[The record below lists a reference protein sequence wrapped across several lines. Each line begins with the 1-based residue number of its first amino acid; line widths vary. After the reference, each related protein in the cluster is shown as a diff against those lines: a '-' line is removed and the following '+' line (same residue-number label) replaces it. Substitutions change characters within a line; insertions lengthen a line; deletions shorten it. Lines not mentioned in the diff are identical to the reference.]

1 MSTEPSPA
9 SAAARRA
16 APGHGRARA
25 VQMMVLGSVL
35 AVLGPL
41 GGFLAGSMI
50 GLSRRLGEYDAMFV
64 AMFAGLVIG
73 GVGAI
78 IAGLGLL
85 RYARRDAQTPP
96 PQARQDAVRK
106 ASGDARR

>member
-1 MSTEPSPA
+1 MSPGTPSA
-9 SAAARRA
+9 SATARS
-16 APGHGRARA
+16 PEPDHGHVRA

-50 GLSRRLGEYDAMFV
+50 GLSRTLGDFDAMFV
-64 AMFAGLVIG
+64 ALFIGLLIG
-73 GVGAI
+73 GVGAV

-85 RYARRDAQTPP
+85 RYARRDAQLRRQPSSAPPTPNT
-96 PQARQDAVRK
+96 
-106 ASGDARR
+106 